1 MFINNSDVHNMIL
14 FPNAKINIG
23 LNILS
28 RREDGFHNLETIF
41 YPLAI
46 RDALEVVE
54 ADQMKF
60 TSSGLE
66 IPGDAMDNLCLKA
79 YYLLSKDY
87 KLPPVHIHLHK
98 NIPIGAGLGGG
109 SADASFFIKLINQ
122 KFELGM
128 DALQMEGYASKLG
141 SDCAFFIQNKPAIAV
156 GKGDQLQTI
165 NLDLSSYFI
174 MLVMPQVQ
182 VSTSDAYRGVRPAT
196 MASSLADLIK
206 LPIEAWRVAIKNDFE
221 PSVFLQYP
229 IISEIKSKL
238 YSAGA
243 LYACMSGSGSSVFGI
258 FEKELKL
265 PDLEQYN
272 KVFYGV

>member
-1 MFINNSDVHNMIL
+1 MIL

-28 RREDGFHNLETIF
+28 RREDGFHNLETVF

-54 ADQMKF
+54 ADQLKF
-60 TSSGLE
+60 TSSGME

-79 YYLLSKDY
+79 YDLLSKDY

-109 SADASFFIKLINQ
+109 SADASFFIRLINQ

-128 DALQMEGYASKLG
+128 DALQMEGYASRLG
-141 SDCAFFIQNKPAIAV
+141 SDCAFFIQNKPALAV
-156 GKGDQLQTI
+156 GKGDQLQI
-165 NLDLSSYFI
+165 IDLDLSSYFI
-174 MLVMPQVQ
+174 MLVMPKVQ
-182 VSTSDAYRGVRPAT
+182 VSTSDAYRGVNPA
-196 MASSLADLIK
+196 AVANSLADLIK
-206 LPIEAWRVAIKNDFE
+206 LPVETWKAVIKNDFE

-229 IISEIKSKL
+229 IIAELKSKL

>member
-109 SADASFFIKLINQ
+109 SADASFFIKLLNQ
-122 KFELGM
+122 KFELRM
-128 DALQMEGYASKLG
+128 DTLQMEAYASKLG

-156 GKGDQLQTI
+156 DKGDQLQTI
-165 NLDLSSYFI
+165 DLDLSIYFI

-196 MASSLADLIK
+196 MASSLADFIK

>member
-66 IPGDAMDNLCLKA
+66 IPGDTMDNLCLKA
-79 YYLLSKDY
+79 YYLLSKEY

-109 SADASFFIKLINQ
+109 SADASFFIRLINQ

-182 VSTSDAYRGVRPAT
+182 VSTSDAYRGVRPET

-206 LPIEAWRVAIKNDFE
+206 LPVEAWRVAIKNDFE

-229 IISEIKSKL
+229 IISEVKSKL

>member
-28 RREDGFHNLETIF
+28 RREDGYHNLETIF

-87 KLPPVHIHLHK
+87 KLPPIHIHLHK

-109 SADASFFIKLINQ
+109 SADASFFIRLINQ

-182 VSTSDAYRGVRPAT
+182 VSTSDAYRGVRPTT

-206 LPIEAWRVAIKNDFE
+206 MPVEAWRVAIKNDFE

-229 IISEIKSKL
+229 IISEVKSKL

-243 LYACMSGSGSSVFGI
+243 LCACMSGSGSSVFGI

>member
-122 KFELGM
+122 KFELRM
-128 DALQMEGYASKLG
+128 DTLQMEAYASKLG

-165 NLDLSSYFI
+165 DLDLSSYFI

-229 IISEIKSKL
+229 IIAEVKSKL

>member
-1 MFINNSDVHNMIL
+1 MIQ

-41 YPLAI
+41 YPVAI
-46 RDALEVVE
+46 SDALEVVE

-66 IPGDAMDNLCLKA
+66 IPGDPIDNLCLKA

-87 KLPPVHIHLHK
+87 KLPPIHIHLHK
-98 NIPIGAGLGGG
+98 HIPIGAGLGGG
-109 SADASFFIKLINQ
+109 SADASFFIRLMNE

-128 DALQMEGYASKLG
+128 DAFQMEAYASQLG
-141 SDCAFFIQNKPAIAV
+141 SDCAFFIKNKPALAV

-165 NLDLSSYFI
+165 DLDLSQFFI
-174 MLVMPQVQ
+174 LLVMPTVQ
-182 VSTSDAYRGVRPAT
+182 VSTSDAYRGVLPAAR
-196 MASSLADLIK
+196 ASSLTDLIK
-206 LPIEAWRVAIKNDFE
+206 LPVEEWRFAIKNDFE

-229 IISEIKSKL
+229 IIADIKSKL
-238 YSAGA
+238 YNAGA
-243 LYACMSGSGSSVFGI
+243 VFACMSGSGSSVFGI
-258 FEKELKL
+258 FKKELKL
-265 PDLEQYN
+265 PDLEQHN
-272 KVFYGV
+272 KIFYGV

>member
-1 MFINNSDVHNMIL
+1 MIL

-23 LNILS
+23 LNIIS

-54 ADQMKF
+54 ADQLKF

-79 YYLLSKDY
+79 YHLLSKDY
-87 KLPPVHIHLHK
+87 KIPPVHIHLHK

-109 SADASFFIKLINQ
+109 SADASFFIRLMNE

-128 DALQMEGYASKLG
+128 EASQMEAYASKLG
-141 SDCAFFIQNKPAIAV
+141 SDCAFFIQNKPALAV
-156 GKGDQLQTI
+156 GKGDQLHAI
-165 NLDLSSYFI
+165 EVDLSTYFI
-174 MLVMPQVQ
+174 MLVMPKVQ
-182 VSTSDAYRGVRPAT
+182 VSTSDAYRGVRPAAV
-196 MASSLADLIK
+196 ASSLADLIK
-206 LPIEAWRVAIKNDFE
+206 LPVEEWRVAIKNDFE

-229 IISEIKSKL
+229 IIAEIKSKL

-265 PDLEQYN
+265 PDLEQDN

>member
-1 MFINNSDVHNMIL
+1 MFINNSDVHNMIV

-41 YPLAI
+41 YPLAV

-54 ADQMKF
+54 ADQLKF

-66 IPGDAMDNLCLKA
+66 IPGNPTDNLCLKA
-79 YYLLSKDY
+79 YDLLSKDY

-98 NIPIGAGLGGG
+98 HIPIGAGLGGG
-109 SADASFFIKLINQ
+109 SADASFFIRLMNE

-128 DALQMEGYASKLG
+128 DAAQMEAYASKLG
-141 SDCAFFIQNKPAIAV
+141 SDCAFFVQNKPALAH

-165 NLDLSSYFI
+165 ELDLSNYFI
-174 MLVMPQVQ
+174 ILVMPVVQ
-182 VSTSDAYRGVRPAT
+182 VSTSDAYRGIRPAA
-196 MASSLADLIK
+196 MESSLADLIK
-206 LPIEAWRVAIKNDFE
+206 LPIEAWKAVIKNDFE

-229 IISEIKSKL
+229 IIAEIKSKL

-258 FEKELKL
+258 FDKELKL
-265 PDLEQYN
+265 PGLEQDN

>member
-79 YYLLSKDY
+79 YYLLSKEY

-109 SADASFFIKLINQ
+109 SADASFFIRLINQ
-122 KFELGM
+122 KFELRM
-128 DALQMEGYASKLG
+128 DTLQMEAYASKLG

-156 GKGDQLQTI
+156 DKGDQLQTI
-165 NLDLSSYFI
+165 DLDLSSYFI

-206 LPIEAWRVAIKNDFE
+206 LPVEAWRVAIKNDFE

-229 IISEIKSKL
+229 IIAEVKSKL

>member
-41 YPLAI
+41 YPLDI

-79 YYLLSKDY
+79 YYLLSKEY

-109 SADASFFIKLINQ
+109 SADASFLIRLINQ

-128 DALQMEGYASKLG
+128 DAFQMEGYASKLG

-206 LPIEAWRVAIKNDFE
+206 LPVEAWRVAIKNDFE

-229 IISEIKSKL
+229 IISEVKSKL

>member
-28 RREDGFHNLETIF
+28 RREDGYHNLETIF

-109 SADASFFIKLINQ
+109 SADASFFIRLINQ

-229 IISEIKSKL
+229 IIAEIKSKL

-265 PDLEQYN
+265 PDLEQDN

>member
-1 MFINNSDVHNMIL
+1 MFINNSDVHNMIV

-41 YPLAI
+41 YPLAV

-54 ADQMKF
+54 ADQLKF

-66 IPGDAMDNLCLKA
+66 IPGNPTDNLCLKA
-79 YYLLSKDY
+79 YDLLSKDY

-98 NIPIGAGLGGG
+98 HIPIGAGLGGG
-109 SADASFFIKLINQ
+109 SADASFFIRLMNE

-128 DALQMEGYASKLG
+128 DAAQMEAYASKLG
-141 SDCAFFIQNKPAIAV
+141 SDCAFFVQNKPALAH

-165 NLDLSSYFI
+165 ELDLSNYFI
-174 MLVMPQVQ
+174 ILVMPVVQ
-182 VSTSDAYRGVRPAT
+182 VSTSDAYRGIRPAA
-196 MASSLADLIK
+196 MESSLADLIK
-206 LPIEAWRVAIKNDFE
+206 LPVEAWKAVIKNDFE

-229 IISEIKSKL
+229 IIAEIKSKL

-265 PDLEQYN
+265 PGLEQDN

>member
-28 RREDGFHNLETIF
+28 RRKDGFHNLETIF

-122 KFELGM
+122 KFELRM
-128 DALQMEGYASKLG
+128 DTLQMEAYASKLG

-165 NLDLSSYFI
+165 DLDLSSYFI

-196 MASSLADLIK
+196 MASSLADLVK
-206 LPIEAWRVAIKNDFE
+206 LPVEAWRVAIKNDFE

-229 IISEIKSKL
+229 IIAEVKSKL
-238 YSAGA
+238 YSSGA

>member
-109 SADASFFIKLINQ
+109 SADASFFIRLINQ

-182 VSTSDAYRGVRPAT
+182 VSTSDAYRSVRPAT

>member
-109 SADASFFIKLINQ
+109 SADASFFIRLINQ

-229 IISEIKSKL
+229 IIAEVKSKL
-238 YSAGA
+238 YSSGA

>member
-122 KFELGM
+122 KFELRM
-128 DALQMEGYASKLG
+128 DTLQMEAYASKLG

-165 NLDLSSYFI
+165 DLDLSSYFI

-196 MASSLADLIK
+196 MASSLADLVK
-206 LPIEAWRVAIKNDFE
+206 LPVEAWRVAIKNDFE

-229 IISEIKSKL
+229 IIAEVKSKL

>member
-122 KFELGM
+122 KFELRM
-128 DALQMEGYASKLG
+128 DTLQMEAYASKLG

-156 GKGDQLQTI
+156 DKGDQLQTI
-165 NLDLSSYFI
+165 DLDLSSYFI

-196 MASSLADLIK
+196 MASSLADLVK
-206 LPIEAWRVAIKNDFE
+206 LPVEAWRVAIKNDFE

-229 IISEIKSKL
+229 IIAEVKSKL

>member
-1 MFINNSDVHNMIL
+1 MIV

-41 YPLAI
+41 YPLAV

-54 ADQMKF
+54 ADQLKF

-66 IPGDAMDNLCLKA
+66 IPGNPTDNLCLKA
-79 YYLLSKDY
+79 YDLLSKDY

-98 NIPIGAGLGGG
+98 HIPIGAGLGGG
-109 SADASFFIKLINQ
+109 SADASFFIRLMNE
-122 KFELGM
+122 KFELGI
-128 DALQMEGYASKLG
+128 DTLQMEAYASRLG
-141 SDCAFFIQNKPAIAV
+141 SDCAFFIQNKPALAH

-165 NLDLSSYFI
+165 ELDLSNYFI
-174 MLVMPQVQ
+174 ILLMPVVQ
-182 VSTSDAYRGVRPAT
+182 VSTSDAYKGVRPAA
-196 MASSLADLIK
+196 MENSLADLIK
-206 LPIEAWRVAIKNDFE
+206 LPVEAWKAIIKNDFE

-229 IISEIKSKL
+229 IIAEIKSKL

-243 LYACMSGSGSSVFGI
+243 LYASMSGSGSSVFGI

-265 PDLEQYN
+265 PDLEQDN

>member
-41 YPLAI
+41 YPLAL

-109 SADASFFIKLINQ
+109 SADASFFIRLMNE
-122 KFELGM
+122 KFELNM
-128 DALQMEGYASKLG
+128 DASQMERYASQLG
-141 SDCAFFIQNKPAIAV
+141 SDCPFFIQNKPAIAV
-156 GKGDQLQTI
+156 GKGDQLQI
-165 NLDLSSYFI
+165 IDLDLSTYFI
-174 MLVMPQVQ
+174 MLVMPKVQ
-182 VSTSDAYRGVRPAT
+182 VSTSDAYRGVRPAA
-196 MASSLADLIK
+196 MANSLSDLIK
-206 LPIEAWRVAIKNDFE
+206 LPVEEWRVAIKNDFE

-229 IISEIKSKL
+229 IIAELKSKL

-243 LYACMSGSGSSVFGI
+243 VYACMSGSGSSVFGI

-265 PDLEQYN
+265 PDLEQEN

>member
-23 LNILS
+23 LNIIS

-54 ADQMKF
+54 ADQLKF

-79 YYLLSKDY
+79 YHLLSKDY
-87 KLPPVHIHLHK
+87 KIPPVHIHLHK
-98 NIPIGAGLGGG
+98 HIPIGAGLGGG
-109 SADASFFIKLINQ
+109 SADASFFIRLMNE

-128 DALQMEGYASKLG
+128 DTLQMEAYASRLG
-141 SDCAFFIQNKPAIAV
+141 SDCAFFIQNKPALAV
-156 GKGDQLQTI
+156 GKGDQLHAI
-165 NLDLSSYFI
+165 EVDLSTYFI
-174 MLVMPQVQ
+174 MLVMPKVQ
-182 VSTSDAYRGVRPAT
+182 VSTSDAYRGVRPAKV
-196 MASSLADLIK
+196 ASSLADLIK
-206 LPIEAWRVAIKNDFE
+206 LPVEEWRVAIKNDFE
-221 PSVFLQYP
+221 PSVFMQYP
-229 IISEIKSKL
+229 IIAEIKSKL

-265 PDLEQYN
+265 PDLEQDN

>member
-156 GKGDQLQTI
+156 DKGDQLQTI
-165 NLDLSSYFI
+165 DLDLSSYFI

-196 MASSLADLIK
+196 MASSLADLVK
-206 LPIEAWRVAIKNDFE
+206 LPVEAWRVAIKNDFE

-229 IISEIKSKL
+229 IIAEVKSKL

>member
-109 SADASFFIKLINQ
+109 SADASFFIRLINQ

-265 PDLEQYN
+265 PYLEQYN

>member
-1 MFINNSDVHNMIL
+1 MFINNSDVHNMIV

-41 YPLAI
+41 YPLAV

-54 ADQMKF
+54 ADQLKF

-66 IPGDAMDNLCLKA
+66 IPGNPTDNLCLKA
-79 YYLLSKDY
+79 YDLLSKNY
-87 KLPPVHIHLHK
+87 ELPPVHIHLHK
-98 NIPIGAGLGGG
+98 HIPIGAGLGGG
-109 SADASFFIKLINQ
+109 SADASFFIRLMNE
-122 KFELGM
+122 KFELGI
-128 DALQMEGYASKLG
+128 DTLQMEAYASRLG
-141 SDCAFFIQNKPAIAV
+141 SDCAFFIQNKPALAH

-165 NLDLSSYFI
+165 ELDLSNYFI
-174 MLVMPQVQ
+174 ILLMPVVQ
-182 VSTSDAYRGVRPAT
+182 VSTSDAYKGVCPAA
-196 MASSLADLIK
+196 MENSLADLIK
-206 LPIEAWRVAIKNDFE
+206 LPVEAWKAIIKNDFE

-229 IISEIKSKL
+229 IIAEIKSKL

-243 LYACMSGSGSSVFGI
+243 LYASMSGSGSSVFGI

-265 PDLEQYN
+265 PDLEQDN
-272 KVFYGV
+272 KVFYRV

>member
-1 MFINNSDVHNMIL
+1 MFINNSDVHNMIV

-41 YPLAI
+41 YPLAV

-54 ADQMKF
+54 ADQLKF

-66 IPGDAMDNLCLKA
+66 IPGNPTDNLCLKA
-79 YYLLSKDY
+79 YDLLSKDY

-98 NIPIGAGLGGG
+98 HIPIGAGLGGG
-109 SADASFFIKLINQ
+109 SADASFFIRLMNE

-128 DALQMEGYASKLG
+128 DAAQMEAYASKLG
-141 SDCAFFIQNKPAIAV
+141 SDCAFFVQNKPALAH

-165 NLDLSSYFI
+165 ELDLSNYFI
-174 MLVMPQVQ
+174 ILVMPVVQ
-182 VSTSDAYRGVRPAT
+182 VSTSDAYRGIRPAA
-196 MASSLADLIK
+196 MESSLADLIK
-206 LPIEAWRVAIKNDFE
+206 LPVEAWKAVIKNDFE

-229 IISEIKSKL
+229 IIAEIKSKL

-258 FEKELKL
+258 FQKELKL
-265 PDLEQYN
+265 PGLEQDN

>member
-156 GKGDQLQTI
+156 DKGDQLQTI
-165 NLDLSSYFI
+165 DLDLSSYFI